1 MDSVCEW
8 NTRCKARTDSAQ
20 LPSRKQSRCQA
31 VGEAARKWSWD
42 TQGGPGAEP
51 GLQPA
56 LHTNCLSSAA
66 GENKSCIS
74 AANTHPQPLAPR
86 RENHS
91 GKTSSVDDNLSCR
104 GSFVQTSQSRQI
116 QQSPLSPPHP
126 APFVPCVFT
135 IAPEDEAVVLN

>member
-1 MDSVCEW
+1 MPGGWRSSTEMELGHGREGQEQSQGC
-8 NTRCKARTDSAQ
+8 S
-20 LPSRKQSRCQA
+20 LPC
-31 VGEAARKWSWD
+31 
-42 TQGGPGAEP
+42 TQTASP
-51 GLQPA
+51 
-56 LHTNCLSSAA
+56 SAA

-104 GSFVQTSQSRQI
+104 GSFVQTSQFRQI

-126 APFVPCVFT
+126 APFVPYVFT